1 VKPNTT
7 NALDIE
13 PFHDDNCSHRL
24 AGGNAHRDN
33 LGGLFVSDV
42 TLKEQFGELLESCG
56 QMYWEMDRDLR
67 VIYANRLIKE
77 TFGDPVGR
85 ICHEF
90 MACSDEVC
98 PACPAME
105 VLNGEPRA
113 TSERKRRNIRGGEVW
128 LQHTAMPIKNQA
140 GEIIGAGELIIDVTH
155 RKEMEEELRE
165 SERRYRSLVE
175 QVPDII
181 FSLDAEGRFVF
192 VNTEMEKFLG
202 APVHRVLETPLKHH
216 IVPEDRSVV
225 DHLGQLQPES
235 IWDEEIGIQDA
246 AGGRHFAR
254 IRCKASYDPQ
264 GRITGFEGVMRDR
277 TSRRKL
283 EEELKAS
290 KAALL
295 AKIKIID
302 ELYEHIVMS
311 GRCKA
316 IEEHTAEVAHELRQP
331 LAIVGG
337 FARRL
342 EKHLAGGLPYDEEMH
357 GKYVR
362 IIMTEVGRLE
372 RILERLIDFTK
383 RDKVQLETVN
393 PNELIE
399 YIIGVTDGRA
409 KERGIFVDALL
420 GPEIGEVSLD
430 PGRFQQLML
439 NLVSNAIEASSPGG
453 TVVVETG
460 ASIPS
465 DKALQAGQLQCE
477 GYFEMKV
484 RNTGARIAP
493 DELKQVFNPFYTTKT
508 HGMGLGLTV
517 SKKIVEDHGGSIS
530 VRSDDDGTVFTV
542 WLPLLRGGAVG
553 QAGGASNESVP
564 VRLASQ
570 SH

>member
-1 VKPNTT
+1 M
-7 NALDIE
+7 
-13 PFHDDNCSHRL
+13 S
-24 AGGNAHRDN
+24 
-33 LGGLFVSDV
+33 
-42 TLKEQFGELLESCG
+42 LKEQFGELLESCG

-98 PACPAME
+98 PACPVVE
-105 VLNGEPRA
+105 VLNGRPRA

-140 GEIIGAGELIIDVTH
+140 GEIVGAGELIIDVTH

-202 APVHRVLETPLKHH
+202 APVHTVLETPLKDHV
-216 IVPEDRSVV
+216 VPEDRGVV
-225 DHLGQLQPES
+225 DSLFRLEPES
-235 IWDEEIGIQDA
+235 IWDEEIGIPDA

-254 IRCKASYDPQ
+254 IRCKASYDSR

-290 KAALL
+290 KEALL
-295 AKIKIID
+295 EKIKIID

-311 GRCKA
+311 GQCKA

-342 EKHLAGGLPYDEEMH
+342 EKHLRGGLPLDEEMH
-357 GKYVR
+357 AKYVR
-362 IIMTEVGRLE
+362 IIMTEVARLE
-372 RILERLIDFTK
+372 RILERLIDFTR
-383 RDKVQLETVN
+383 RDKVQLETVS

-399 YIIGVTDGRA
+399 YIISVAEARA
-409 KERGIFVDALL
+409 KERDVFVDARL
-420 GPEIGEVSLD
+420 GSEIGEVSLD

-439 NLVSNAIEASSPGG
+439 NLISNAIEASPVGG

-465 DKALQAGQLQCE
+465 DKALQTGRLQSE

-484 RNTGARIAP
+484 RNSGARIEP
-493 DELKQVFNPFYTTKT
+493 DELKQIFNPFYTTKA

-542 WLPLLRGGAVG
+542 WLPLTQGGAMG
-553 QAGGASNESVP
+553 QATATSNELAQALV
-564 VRLASQ
+564 ASQ
-570 SH
+570 TH